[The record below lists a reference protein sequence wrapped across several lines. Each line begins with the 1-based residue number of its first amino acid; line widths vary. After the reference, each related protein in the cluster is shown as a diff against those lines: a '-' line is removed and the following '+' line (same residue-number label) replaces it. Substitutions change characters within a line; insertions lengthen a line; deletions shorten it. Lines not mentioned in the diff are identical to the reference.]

1 MGFIKSFVGPLVG
14 SVKSTLGDQ
23 WLEYLK
29 PDYDNMP
36 NASTVAVY
44 PAVKVSGG
52 QNSHGNDNIITNGSK
67 IIVPPGTALVTMVD
81 GAITGFI
88 SEPGGYIYTS
98 QDPNAKSFFAGEG
111 IGEAFKGLVSASW
124 DKFKHGNLAAAQHNA
139 FYVNLKPIADNKF
152 APPGTIYW
160 DDSFLQT
167 QVGARMRGTYTLQI
181 VDPIS
186 FINYIPNNYL
196 MNGEI
201 FDFADLNNKHGE
213 QMFNEVVDS
222 ITSALSLYSN
232 NPDGT
237 GKRIADLQRDKSGLG
252 EALSKAVEEKYHWT
266 SGRGIVITDVAI
278 IDLDYDEASKEIL
291 AQAKKDDVAL
301 RNEVRRGQAF
311 SNNMAGM
318 MAASSASAMNTAAG
332 NENGAMMGFMGMGM
346 AQQQGA
352 GMLGT
357 VAQMPQ
363 QPVQPITP
371 STGGMMPP
379 APSAPQAPVA
389 PVAPQAPVQP
399 VAPETPVAP
408 VASVEPE
415 TSMDAEVVPTE
426 VNPAPVAQSGA
437 DKLIE
442 MKKLVDAGVISPE
455 EFEAA
460 KKNYLGL

>member
-1 MGFIKSFVGPLVG
+1 
-14 SVKSTLGDQ
+14 
-23 WLEYLK
+23 
-29 PDYDNMP
+29 
-36 NASTVAVY
+36 
-44 PAVKVSGG
+44 
-52 QNSHGNDNIITNGSK
+52 
-67 IIVPPGTALVTMVD
+67 
-81 GAITGFI
+81 
-88 SEPGGYIYTS
+88 
-98 QDPNAKSFFAGEG
+98 
-111 IGEAFKGLVSASW
+111 
-124 DKFKHGNLAAAQHNA
+124 
-139 FYVNLKPIADNKF
+139 
-152 APPGTIYW
+152 
-160 DDSFLQT
+160 
-167 QVGARMRGTYTLQI
+167 
-181 VDPIS
+181 
-186 FINYIPNNYL
+186 

-318 MAASSASAMNTAAG
+318 MAASSASAMNTAAA

-389 PVAPQAPVQP
+389 PVAPQAPVAP
-399 VAPETPVAP
+399 VAPQA
-408 VASVEPE
+408 PE
-415 TSMDAEVVPTE
+415 TSMDAEPSMDAPVSPVAPTE